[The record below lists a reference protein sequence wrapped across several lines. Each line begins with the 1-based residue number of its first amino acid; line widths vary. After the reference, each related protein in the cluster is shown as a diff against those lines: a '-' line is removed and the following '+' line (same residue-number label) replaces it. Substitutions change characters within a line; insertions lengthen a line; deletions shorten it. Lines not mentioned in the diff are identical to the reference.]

1 MQVPTDGRL
10 AEAGDEGRLSQQ
22 GPQMAGVRDWRN
34 EGSGGTPGEEVQGQ
48 DRRSIW
54 LELE

>member
-22 GPQMAGVRDWRN
+22 GPQMAGVWDWRN
-34 EGSGGTPGEEVQGQ
+34 EGSGGTSGEEVQGQ
-48 DRRSIW
+48 GRRSIW